1 MTHEFE
7 SSLWSPVRTWQDIQ
21 DFDVT
26 VIGGGIAGLA
36 FILRLPEHL
45 SVALVTKGVLGES
58 NTRYAQGGLA
68 AAVGP
73 QDNPD
78 LHFADTIASGAG
90 LCDHD
95 AVRTLVEGGPEAVR
109 WLLEQGTRFDEED
122 DHLALGLEAA
132 HSRNRVL
139 HAGGDATGAEIERS
153 LVHQL
158 IARPQVTLFERA
170 TAIDLV
176 REPDETGPVTGSI
189 VLLSGATALTLI
201 RSRLTVLANGGAGQ
215 LWAVSSNPLGATGDG
230 IAMALRAGVDV
241 ADLEFTQFHPTVFTA
256 PGAEPFLM
264 TEAIRGEGAWLRA
277 ADGSRFMPDLHP
289 LAELA
294 PRDVVARAVQ
304 RQMQLDEAPNVWL
317 DLRHLDPDRVRQRF
331 PTIADH
337 LERFGIDLT
346 RDQIPVAP
354 AAHYFIGGI
363 VAGSDGATSVP
374 GLLAIGEVSCTGVH
388 GANRL
393 ASNSL
398 LEGLVFGLRAADRI
412 AETGLVSRAEPAPI
426 PNATQSQVQGT
437 IDSAVIRTRIQRVMS
452 DNVAVVRSL
461 ETLGDALDTLSDLA
475 TTEIGYD
482 SVDRIELRNMLVLAV
497 EIVRSALYREESRGA
512 HYRLDHPVTDSEL
525 DGKHQIVRH
534 ASQATERT
542 LTSLPA
548 SIPAPVIC

>member
-1 MTHEFE
+1 MTHAFAP
-7 SSLWSPVRTWQDIQ
+7 SLWSPVRSWQDTRT
-21 DFDVT
+21 FDVT

-36 FILRLPEHL
+36 FTLRLPSHL

-78 LHFADTIASGAG
+78 LHFDDTIASGAG
-90 LCDHD
+90 LCDPA
-95 AVRTLVEGGPEAVR
+95 AVRTLVEGGPDAVR

-153 LVHQL
+153 LVQQL
-158 IARPQVTLFERA
+158 IARPQVSLFERA

-176 REPDETGPVTGSI
+176 REPEEDGPVTGAI
-189 VLLSGATALTLI
+189 VLLAGADSPTLI

-215 LWAVSSNPLGATGDG
+215 VWAVSSNPLGATGDG

-241 ADLEFTQFHPTVFTA
+241 ADLEFTQFHPTVFAA

-277 ADGSRFMPDLHP
+277 ADGTRFMPDLHS

-304 RQMQLDEAPNVWL
+304 RQMQLDDAPHVWL

-331 PTIADH
+331 PTIAEH
-337 LERFGIDLT
+337 LEKFGIDLT
-346 RDQIPVAP
+346 RDMIPVAP

-363 VAGSDGATSVP
+363 VAGSDGTTSAP

-412 AETGLVSRAEPAPI
+412 AGHGLEPLD
-426 PNATQSQVQGT
+426 ATPESSTEKRSVPGEKLD
-437 IDSAVIRTRIQRVMS
+437 IAGIRTTIQRVMS
-452 DNVAVVRSL
+452 DDVAVVRSL
-461 ETLGDALDTLSDLA
+461 DSLAEALKALA
-475 TTEIGYD
+475 PLAPLEIGHG
-482 SVDRIELRNMLVLAV
+482 SVDRIELRNMLVLAI
-497 EIVRSALYREESRGA
+497 EIVRSALHREESRGA
-512 HYRLDHPVTDSEL
+512 HYRLDHPRTNPEL
-525 DGKHQIVRH
+525 DETHQVVRRRDQ
-534 ASQATERT
+534 STERAMT
-542 LTSLPA
+542 ALAMSLPA
-548 SIPAPVIC
+548 PVLS